1 MFDMKGRTISLG
13 GGIEVPYPE
22 PSSAA
27 ASRVG
32 RGNRRSDTGPELR
45 PRSALFRRGLRFRKD
60 LLVRVGAVR
69 VHPDVVFT
77 RARIAIFVDGCF
89 WHSCPQ
95 HGSSPKSNSSYWG
108 PKLRSNA
115 ERDARVSEALR
126 EAEWEVVRVWE
137 HEDPDVAAAKIV
149 EIWSERTP

>member
-1 MFDMKGRTISLG
+1 M
-13 GGIEVPYPE
+13 
-22 PSSAA
+22 
-27 ASRVG
+27 
-32 RGNRRSDTGPELR
+32 
-45 PRSALFRRGLRFRKD
+45 
-60 LLVRVGAVR
+60 RVGAVSVR
-69 VHPDVVFT
+69 PDVVFT

-89 WHSCPQ
+89 WHSCLK

-108 PKLRSNA
+108 PKLRSNV

-149 EIWSERTP
+149 EIWSERTL